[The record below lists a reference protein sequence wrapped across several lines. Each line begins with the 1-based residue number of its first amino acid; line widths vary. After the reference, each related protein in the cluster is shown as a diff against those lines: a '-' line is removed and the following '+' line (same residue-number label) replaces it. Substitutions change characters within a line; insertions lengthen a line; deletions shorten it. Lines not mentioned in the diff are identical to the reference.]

1 MADDPKNIPVAGP
14 SLAPEEI
21 AVALKEHDEASD
33 RVRVF
38 KKFPWL
44 AAELNKRANQPKTK

>member
-21 AVALKEHDEASD
+21 AAALKEHDEASD